1 MFLHYVVRI
10 LCTECKCLHYCVK
23 HLLLH
28 IAYCFTYYFKNL
40 DIIQNILTKLIVNLM
55 AASIIPW
62 IGSGVLRIWLD
73 RMRACQGLHCLFLNT
88 LKMQLNCSA
97 LKPKHVRLGKCC
109 CTPGFVRKKTFWPLW
124 LLFTHVSL
132 QSIRASPLGA
142 CRATSAIY
150 SVCVFNT
157 STPVTCQR
165 PHKLVNPI
173 GFVWLLRAE
182 RLIVLMGG
190 RKKARGKERKK
201 RCWVDE
207 WYLWSS
213 DNVCKDL
220 NFLIKF

>member
-1 MFLHYVVRI
+1 MCFEDLIWTTWGLVKSYIVCFL
-10 LCTECKCLHYCVK
+10 
-23 HLLLH
+23 
-28 IAYCFTYYFKNL
+28 
-40 DIIQNILTKLIVNLM
+40 
-55 AASIIPW
+55 
-62 IGSGVLRIWLD
+62 
-73 RMRACQGLHCLFLNT
+73 T

-109 CTPGFVRKKTFWPLW
+109 YTPGFVRKKKTFWPLW

-173 GFVWLLRAE
+173 GFVRLLRAE

-201 RCWVDE
+201 RRWVDE
-207 WYLWSS
+207 GYEALTM
-213 DNVCKDL
+213 CAKT
-220 NFLIKF
+220 